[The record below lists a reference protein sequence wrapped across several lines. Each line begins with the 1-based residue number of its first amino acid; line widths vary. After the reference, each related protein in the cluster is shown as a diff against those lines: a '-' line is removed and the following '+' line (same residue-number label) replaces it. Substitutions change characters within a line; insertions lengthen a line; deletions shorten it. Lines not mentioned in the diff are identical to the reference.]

1 MKLSNLQYLG
11 TFTRVSP
18 SLTWVKVAEWME
30 VIGDSQEISTFS
42 TPKVMDWDEILRASQ
57 VLREVTRSGAMEKM
71 RTQEIKLT
79 RLTKETVSKLVESE
93 LARQRN

>member
-1 MKLSNLQYLG
+1 
-11 TFTRVSP
+11 
-18 SLTWVKVAEWME
+18 ME

-71 RTQEIKLT
+71 KAQENKLT
-79 RLTKETVSKLVESE
+79 RLTRETVSKLVENE
-93 LARQRN
+93 LSRQHS